1 MTSEPSN
8 EQALRDAGVIID
20 GELPDE
26 YQAVIDELSPAERN
40 AIVAVKARLD
50 QAAVDSGHDVADHCI
65 AP

>member
-26 YQAVIDELSPAERN
+26 YQAVIDGLSPAERD
-40 AIVAVKARLD
+40 AIVGVKARLD
-50 QAAVDSGHDVADHCI
+50 QAAVDSGHDVGDHCI

>member
-8 EQALRDAGVIID
+8 EQVLRDAGVIID

-26 YQAVIDELSPAERN
+26 YQAVIDGLSTYERD
-40 AIVAVKARLD
+40 AIVGVKARLD
-50 QAAVDSGHDVADHCI
+50 QAAVDSGHDVGDHCI